1 MPFYMLCFPMG
12 RKGFMYDLSKVGVRV
27 KELRKEQ
34 GNTQEEISDKLG
46 MNIKPYR
53 AIETGS
59 RVGRID
65 SLCIIAEYFNVS
77 VDYLLGG
84 EKAVEKELEL
94 EYKGLSKE
102 KKELAQKLI
111 QSLIEVLSTTK

>member
-1 MPFYMLCFPMG
+1 MSFYMLCFPMG

-27 KELRKEQ
+27 KGLRKEQ

-46 MNIKPYR
+46 MNIKTYR

-77 VDYLLGG
+77 VDYLLGV